1 MTASLPQRE
10 SRAEIRLFRR
20 HQHLVREGEA
30 PGMIFC
36 LEDGWAC
43 RYRSLSG
50 GRRQITGLFLPGDY
64 CEPQWLLGDRTKH
77 PIVALTALRARGLPL
92 AELAES
98 PVAGSDA
105 MTTMLSATLRIFNR
119 QSEWIVALG
128 RQNACERLCGLL
140 CDIFER
146 MRGAGRVFG
155 NRCPMPLTQAD
166 LADLAGLTPVHVNRV
181 LKQLRTRGVI
191 ELRARSLRVPDPE
204 RLRGMSLGLAPLP

>member
-1 MTASLPQRE
+1 MTVSLRQRQ

-30 PGMIFC
+30 PRMIFC

-43 RYRSLSG
+43 RYRSLTS

-64 CEPQWLLGDRTKH
+64 CEPQWLLGDRTTQ

-92 AELAES
+92 ADLTES
-98 PVAGSDA
+98 PVAGRDA
-105 MTTMLSATLRIFNR
+105 LSTMLSATLRIFNR

-128 RQNACERLCGLL
+128 RQNACERMCGLL

-146 MRGAGRVFG
+146 MRGTGRVLG
-155 NRCPMPLTQAD
+155 DRCPMPLTQAD

-181 LKQLRTRGVI
+181 LKQLRARGVI
-191 ELRARSLRVPDPE
+191 ELQAKSLRVPDPE
-204 RLRGMSLGLAPLP
+204 RLRAISLGLAPLP